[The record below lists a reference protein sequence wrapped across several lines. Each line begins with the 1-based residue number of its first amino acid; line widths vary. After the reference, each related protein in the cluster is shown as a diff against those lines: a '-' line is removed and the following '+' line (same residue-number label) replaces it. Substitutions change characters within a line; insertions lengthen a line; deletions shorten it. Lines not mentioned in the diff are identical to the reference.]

1 MLLHIKMFI
10 IRGKW
15 TWS

>member
-1 MLLHIKMFI
+1 MFI